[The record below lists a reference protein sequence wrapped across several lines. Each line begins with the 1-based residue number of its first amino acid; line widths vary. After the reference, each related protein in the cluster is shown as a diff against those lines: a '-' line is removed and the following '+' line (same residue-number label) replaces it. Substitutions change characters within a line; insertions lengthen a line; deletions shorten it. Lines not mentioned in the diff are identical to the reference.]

1 MEIDLAD
8 LPDKKYFSIG
18 EASNILGV
26 KDHILRY
33 WEKAFKKYFA
43 VKRISNRRMFQK
55 SDLITFLK
63 IKELSK
69 RGLNVKAI
77 KKILADGELSLEL
90 DVEIIESLKDILKI
104 LKNGV

>member
-1 MEIDLAD
+1 MEINLAS
-8 LPDKKYFSIG
+8 LPDQKYFSIG
-18 EASNILGV
+18 EASSLLGV

-55 SDLITFLK
+55 SDLIIFLK
-63 IKELSK
+63 IKELSE

-77 KKILADGELSLEL
+77 RKVLEDGDFSLEL
-90 DVEIIESLKDILKI
+90 EVEIIESLKEVLKI
-104 LKNGV
+104 LKT

>member
-1 MEIDLAD
+1 M
-8 LPDKKYFSIG
+8 G
-18 EASNILGV
+18 EATNILGV

-63 IKELSK
+63 IKQLTQK
-69 RGLNVKAI
+69 GLNVKAI
-77 KKILADGELSLEL
+77 KKVLEEGELSLEL
-90 DVEIIESLKDILKI
+90 DVEIIESLKEVLKI
-104 LKNGV
+104 LKT

>member
-1 MEIDLAD
+1 LELDLAS
-8 LPDKKYFSIG
+8 LPDQKYFSMG

-63 IKELSK
+63 IKELTQK
-69 RGLNVKAI
+69 GLNVKAI
-77 KKILADGELSLEL
+77 KKVLEEGDLSLKL
-90 DVEIIESLKDILKI
+90 DVEIIESLKEVLKI
-104 LKNGV
+104 LKT

>member
-1 MEIDLAD
+1 MEIDLAS
-8 LPDKKYFSIG
+8 LPDQKYFSMG
-18 EASNILGV
+18 EASKLLGV

-33 WEKAFKKYFA
+33 WEKAFKNFFS

-63 IKELSK
+63 IKELSE

-77 KKILADGELSLEL
+77 EKVLEEGDLSLDL
-90 DVEIIESLKDILKI
+90 DLKIIESLKDVLKI
-104 LKNGV
+104 LKT

>member
-1 MEIDLAD
+1 MELDLAS
-8 LPDKKYFSIG
+8 LPDQKYFSMG

-63 IKELSK
+63 IKELTQK
-69 RGLNVKAI
+69 GLNVKAI
-77 KKILADGELSLEL
+77 KKVLEEGDLSLKL
-90 DVEIIESLKDILKI
+90 DVEIIESLKEVLKI
-104 LKNGV
+104 LKT

>member
-1 MEIDLAD
+1 M
-8 LPDKKYFSIG
+8 G
-18 EASNILGV
+18 EATNILGV

-63 IKELSK
+63 IKQLTQK
-69 RGLNVKAI
+69 GLNVKAI
-77 KKILADGELSLEL
+77 KKVLEEGDLSLEL
-90 DVEIIESLKDILKI
+90 DVEIIESLKEVLKM
-104 LKNGV
+104 LKT

>member
-63 IKELSK
+63 IKELSEK
-69 RGLNVKAI
+69 GFNVKAI
-77 KKILADGELSLEL
+77 KKILEEGDLSLEL
-90 DVEIIESLKDILKI
+90 DVEIIESLKEVLKI
-104 LKNGV
+104 LKT

>member
-1 MEIDLAD
+1 MELDLAS
-8 LPDKKYFSIG
+8 LPDQKYFSMG

-63 IKELSK
+63 IKELTQK
-69 RGLNVKAI
+69 GLNLKAI
-77 KKILADGELSLEL
+77 KKVLEEGDLSLEL
-90 DVEIIESLKDILKI
+90 DVEIIESLKEVLKI
-104 LKNGV
+104 LKT

>member
-1 MEIDLAD
+1 M
-8 LPDKKYFSIG
+8 
-18 EASNILGV
+18 GV

-55 SDLITFLK
+55 SDLVTFLK
-63 IKELSK
+63 IKELSE

-77 KKILADGELSLEL
+77 RKVLEDGDFSLEL
-90 DVEIIESLKDILKI
+90 EVEIIESLKEVLKI
-104 LKNGV
+104 LKT

>member
-1 MEIDLAD
+1 MEIVLAD
-8 LPDKKYFSIG
+8 LPDQKYFTMG
-18 EASNILGV
+18 EASNLLDV

-33 WEKAFKKYFA
+33 WEKAFKNFFT

-63 IKELSK
+63 IKELSG

-77 KKILADGELSLEL
+77 KKVLEEGDLSLEL
-90 DVEIIESLKDILKI
+90 EVEIIESLKEVLKI
-104 LKNGV
+104 LKT